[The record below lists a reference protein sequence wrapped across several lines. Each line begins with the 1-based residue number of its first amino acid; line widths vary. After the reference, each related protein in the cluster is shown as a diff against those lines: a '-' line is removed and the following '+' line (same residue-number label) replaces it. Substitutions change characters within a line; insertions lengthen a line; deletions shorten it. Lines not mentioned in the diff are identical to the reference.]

1 MQHIGIQWHS
11 ELLLCCTCSIWSEY
25 ARIPSRQAEVSIK
38 ISDSVEACACPKGIS
53 RIGMAPW
60 WPSAK
65 FAATVQAKVQEQTA
79 QAQLGSS
86 TSNGFMSGP
95 CHV

>member
-1 MQHIGIQWHS
+1 MVRICQN
-11 ELLLCCTCSIWSEY
+11 SI
-25 ARIPSRQAEVSIK
+25 QAEVPIK
-38 ISDSVEACACPKGIS
+38 ISDSIEACACPKGIS

-65 FAATVQAKVQEQTA
+65 FAATLQAKVQEQTA